1 MFRFACVILFL
12 SLGHDIMC
20 DMSGAVGNPTIVLPP
35 TQATTKATTLPPTTT
50 KATTLPPTTTKATT
64 LPPTTTKATTLPP
77 TTTKATTLPPTTTKA
92 TTLPPTTNATTLAP
106 TTPAPVP
113 TTNATTPTPVPTTN
127 ATTPVPT
134 TNATTPAPV
143 PTTTPTPT
151 LPTPSTGKYSIKTG
165 NSTCLLADFGLRIG
179 FIQGGKGQEI
189 NLMPNATTSTGTCG
203 VNTSELILTS
213 DVITIIF
220 SFNHEVK
227 NFRLHALN
235 VTIKSDSGVDF
246 KQANINL
253 TLWQAAVG
261 SSYMCNKQQSYNITD
276 VLTLDTYELRV
287 QPFEVTKDK
296 FSTAEDCQA
305 DGESFLVP
313 IAVGVALAVLILI
326 VLLAYF
332 IGRKRNQGSGYES
345 F

>member
-20 DMSGAVGNPTIVLPP
+20 DMSGAVGNPTIVLPS
-35 TQATTKATTLPPTTT
+35 TQ
-50 KATTLPPTTTKATT
+50 
-64 LPPTTTKATTLPP
+64 ATTLPP

-92 TTLPPTTNATTLAP
+92 TTLPPTTNATTLPPTTNATTLAP
-106 TTPAPVP
+106 TTNATTPAPVP
-113 TTNATTPTPVPTTN
+113 TTNATTPAPVPTTN

-246 KQANINL
+246 KQANTNL

>member
-12 SLGHDIMC
+12 SLGHDTMC
-20 DMSGAVGNPTIVLPP
+20 DMSGAVGNTTIVPPSTQAPP
-35 TQATTKATTLPPTTT
+35 TTNATTILPTTT
-50 KATTLPPTTTKATT
+50 KATTIPTTNTTTILPTTTKATT
-64 LPPTTTKATTLPP
+64 IPPTTNATTVPP
-77 TTTKATTLPPTTTKA
+77 TTNATTVPPTTNA
-92 TTLPPTTNATTLAP
+92 TTVPPTTNATTLAP
-106 TTPAPVP
+106 TT
-113 TTNATTPTPVPTTN
+113 NATTLP
-127 ATTPVPT
+127 PT

-165 NSTCLLADFGLRIG
+165 NNTTCLLADFGLRIG

-213 DVITIIF
+213 DIITIIF

-246 KQANINL
+246 KQANTNL

-276 VLTLDTYELRV
+276 VLTLNTYELRV

-296 FSTAEDCQA
+296 FSTAHECSLD
-305 DGESFLVP
+305 DTSILIP
-313 IAVGVALAVLILI
+313 IIVGAALAGMILI
-326 VLLAYF
+326 VVIAYA
-332 IGRKRNQGSGYES
+332 IGRRKTYVGYQTL
-345 F
+345 

>member
-20 DMSGAVGNPTIVLPP
+20 DMSGAVGNPTIVLPS
-35 TQATTKATTLPPTTT
+35 TQ
-50 KATTLPPTTTKATT
+50 
-64 LPPTTTKATTLPP
+64 ATTLPP

-92 TTLPPTTNATTLAP
+92 TTLPPTTNATTLPPTTNATTLAP
-106 TTPAPVP
+106 TTNATTPAPVP
-113 TTNATTPTPVPTTN
+113 TTNATTPAPVPTTN

-246 KQANINL
+246 KQANTNL

-296 FSTAEDCQA
+296 FSTAHECSLD
-305 DGESFLVP
+305 DTSILIP
-313 IAVGVALAVLILI
+313 IIVGAALAGMILI
-326 VLLAYF
+326 VVIAYA
-332 IGRKRNQGSGYES
+332 IGRRKTYVGYQTL
-345 F
+345 